1 MSIIWHNDKGDKIS
15 CVEKIK
21 VMEQNLAEI
30 KLLLQDV
37 IDDGVLMGISE
48 QQIKEEIIKLI
59 ELSQTAYKKH

>member
-1 MSIIWHNDKGDKIS
+1 MSIIWYNDQGDKIS

-37 IDDGVLMGISE
+37 IDDGVLMGIAE
-48 QQIKEEIIKLI
+48 QQIKAEIIKLI
-59 ELSQTAYKKH
+59 DLSQTAYKE

>member
-1 MSIIWHNDKGDKIS
+1 MIWHNDKGEKIS

-48 QQIKEEIIKLI
+48 QQIKEEVIKLI
-59 ELSQTAYKKH
+59 ELSKTAYKQQ